1 MDVILLTFLKMIEL
15 TFYGRWQKSEQFAS
29 SYTVAAKFSN
39 VTELRESS
47 AVLKYPL

>member
-29 SYTVAAKFSN
+29 SIQAEAS
-39 VTELRESS
+39 
-47 AVLKYPL
+47 P